1 MSVDRESKIFFLNYF
16 LFFFFAIYA
25 EYLVILNGLLYN
37 KL

>member
-1 MSVDRESKIFFLNYF
+1 MSVDRESKIFFFNYF
-16 LFFFFAIYA
+16 LFFFAIYA